1 VEFYKKVLTELK
13 EQDLYRKL
21 ISYQPLDAV
30 HVELKGKTY
39 LVLSTNNYL
48 GLTHSPVVQQAAVNA
63 VLRYG
68 TGSGGARLTT
78 GSHPLYESLEQDLAA
93 FKGTEAAVVFNTG
106 YMANVGAISSLAG
119 KGDVIF
125 SDELNHASIIDGCR
139 LSKAHT
145 AVYRHADMTD
155 LAEKLRNTPCPGR
168 RLIVTDGVFSMDG
181 DIAPLD
187 EIVELGKV
195 YQAMIMVDDAHAVGV
210 LGQGGRGTVDHFG
223 LKGKV
228 QIQMGTLS
236 KSLAAEG
243 GYVAGSQ
250 ELIAYLINKARS
262 FIFSTAL
269 SPATVAAAQA
279 ALGELKATPDLVHT
293 LLDNAQYVRKGLAA
307 AGVPVEGSLTPI
319 LPIMVGEAALAVEMV
334 AQLKEKGI
342 LVSAIRPPTVAPG
355 TSRLRLTVS
364 AAHDRKELTQ
374 AVESII
380 AVSRKLKIIKEEG
393 F

>member
-1 VEFYKKVLTELK
+1 VEFCKKVLSELK
-13 EQDLYRKL
+13 EQALYRKPV
-21 ISYQPLDAV
+21 SYQPLDAV
-30 HVELKGKTY
+30 HVQLESKTY

-48 GLTHSPVVQQAAVNA
+48 GLTHSPVVQQAAVDT

-106 YMANVGAISSLAG
+106 YMANVGVISSLAG
-119 KGDVIF
+119 KSDMIF

-145 AVYRHADMTD
+145 VVYRHADMAD
-155 LAEKLRNTPCPGR
+155 LAEKLKNTPCSGR

-187 EIVELGKV
+187 EIVQLGKA
-195 YQAMIMVDDAHAVGV
+195 YQAMFMVDDAHAVGV
-210 LGQGGRGTVDHFG
+210 LGHGGCGTVDYFG
-223 LKGKV
+223 LKGEV

-250 ELIAYLINKARS
+250 DLIAYLINKARS

-279 ALGELKATPDLVHT
+279 ALGELKATPELVSS
-293 LLDNAQYVRKGLAA
+293 LLGNAQYVREALTS
-307 AGVPVEGSLTPI
+307 AGVPVEGSVTPI
-319 LPIMVGEAALAVEMV
+319 LPIKVGEAALAVEMV
-334 AQLKEKGI
+334 ALLKEEGL

-364 AAHDRKELTQ
+364 AAHDKKELAQ

-380 AVSRKLKIIKEEG
+380 AVSRKLKLI
-393 F
+393 

>member
-1 VEFYKKVLTELK
+1 VEFCKKDLSELK
-13 EQDLYRKL
+13 EQALYRKPV
-21 ISYQPLDAV
+21 SYQPLDAV
-30 HVELKGKTY
+30 HVQLEDKRY
-39 LVLSTNNYL
+39 LSLSTNNYL
-48 GLTHSPVVQQAAVNA
+48 GLTHSPVVQQAAVDA

-106 YMANVGAISSLAG
+106 YMANVGVISSLAG

-139 LSKAHT
+139 LSKAHIV
-145 AVYRHADMTD
+145 VYRHADMAD
-155 LAEKLRNTPCPGR
+155 LAEKLENTPCLGR
-168 RLIVTDGVFSMDG
+168 RLVVTDGVFSMDG

-187 EIVELGKV
+187 EIVQLGKV

-210 LGQGGRGTVDHFG
+210 LGLGGCGTVDHFG
-223 LKGKV
+223 LKGNV

-269 SPATVAAAQA
+269 SPAAVAAAQA
-279 ALGELKATPDLVHT
+279 ALGELNANPNLVHT
-293 LLDNAQYVRKGLAA
+293 LLGNAQYVREALTI
-307 AGVPVEGSLTPI
+307 AGIPVEGSVTPI

-334 AQLKEKGI
+334 ELLKERGL

-355 TSRLRLTVS
+355 TSRLRITVS
-364 AAHDRKELTQ
+364 AAHDRKELAQ
-374 AVESII
+374 AVGSII
-380 AVSRKLKIIKEEG
+380 AVSKNLKLI
-393 F
+393 

>member
-1 VEFYKKVLTELK
+1 VEFCKKVLSELK
-13 EQDLYRKL
+13 EQALYREPV
-21 ISYQPLDAV
+21 SYQPLDAV
-30 HVELKGKTY
+30 HMQLEGKRY
-39 LVLSTNNYL
+39 LALSANNYL
-48 GLTHSPVVQQAAVNA
+48 GLTHSPVVQQAAIDA

-78 GSHPLYESLEQDLAA
+78 GSHPLYESLEQDIAA

-106 YMANVGAISSLAG
+106 YMANVGVISSLAG

-125 SDELNHASIIDGCR
+125 SDEFNHASIIDGCR

-145 AVYRHADMTD
+145 VVYRHADMAD
-155 LAEKLRNTPCPGR
+155 LAAKLKTTPCSGR

-187 EIVELGKV
+187 EIAQLGQV

-210 LGQGGRGTVDHFG
+210 LGHGGCGTADHFG
-223 LKGKV
+223 LKEKI

-269 SPATVAAAQA
+269 SPAVVAAAQA
-279 ALGELKATPDLVHT
+279 ALSQLKTSPQLVAT
-293 LLDNAQYVRKGLAA
+293 LLGNAQYVRQALTS
-307 AGVPVEGSLTPI
+307 AGVPVEGSVTPI
-319 LPIMVGEAALAVEMV
+319 LPIMVGEAALAVRM
-334 AQLKEKGI
+334 AALLKEQGL
-342 LVSAIRPPTVAPG
+342 LVTAIRPPTVAPG
-355 TSRLRLTVS
+355 TSRLRLTIS
-364 AAHDRKELTQ
+364 AAHDRKELAQ

-380 AVSRKLKIIKEEG
+380 AVSRKLKLI
-393 F
+393 